1 MFPCLFTI
9 RNYTLYNKYKPIS
22 QTTFSGRMD
31 TMKKIIKYLTL
42 AFLAGSFAFGLAQN
56 KQPLVKTEATTVET
70 KRVWMKNSITNE
82 WDKDGA
88 GTAIHYWGGA
98 EGTTWPGARTKWD
111 ENNGLVYFD
120 LPVDVTTYMF
130 VRVSGSDPISDWGAK
145 TGNLTYTES
154 IGKYYNLTGPIAWD
168 GATTPGTFVIFTPV
182 TTTVVANFAATLDTI
197 AEICTEPQAR
207 AAIDAYNNLSTFE
220 QDQFDALPVGDP
232 EDGKTG
238 LDRLNYLKTRFN
250 ITTTLNARSIPESE
264 KTLSATLVIGSLG
277 ITSLLGYYFINKK
290 RIPQ

>member
-1 MFPCLFTI
+1 M
-9 RNYTLYNKYKPIS
+9 YNEYKPIS
-22 QTTFSGRMD
+22 LTTFSGRMR

-56 KQPLVKTEATTVET
+56 KRSEVKTEAATVET
-70 KRVWMKNSITNE
+70 KRVWMKNSITGT
-82 WDKDGA
+82 WDQDGA

-98 EGTTWPGARTKWD
+98 QGTTFPGLRVKWD
-111 ENNGLVYFD
+111 AANSLVYYD

-130 VRVSGSDPISDWGAK
+130 VRVSGSEPITDWGAK
-145 TGNLTYTES
+145 TADLVYADS
-154 IGKYYNLTGPIAWD
+154 IGKYYDLTGPIAWD
-168 GATTPGTFVIFTPV
+168 GATTPGSFVSFTPT

-197 AEICTEPQAR
+197 AEICTKPLAQ

-220 QDQFDALPVGDP
+220 QDQFDVLPVGNL
-232 EDGKTG
+232 EDGMTG
-238 LDRLNYLKTRFN
+238 LDRLNYLKSRWN
-250 ITTTLNARSIPESE
+250 ITTLLNARSIPESE

-290 RIPQ
+290 RLPQ